1 MEKISAAE
9 TEKGMMQEPGIE
21 EIEQSTHPLL
31 QKQKRIELGVMV
43 GAGTIA
49 GMMLS
54 FALCGSLVDPEGML
68 GGALTGLI
76 IYYFS

>member
-1 MEKISAAE
+1 MEKIAAAE
-9 TEKGMMQEPGIE
+9 TEKGMMPEPGLE
-21 EIEQSTHPLL
+21 EPEKSTHPSSK
-31 QKQKRIELGVMV
+31 KQKRIELGVMV

-49 GMMLS
+49 GMMLG
-54 FALCGSLVDPEGML
+54 FALCGSLTNLEGML